1 MSKLREKQIK
11 NYAPKSACGKQRR
24 QEPNQCHVSP
34 QSTILLPQLGYKGIQ
49 DRVINYGLNDL
60 KIIIYLYLK

>member
-1 MSKLREKQIK
+1 MNK
-11 NYAPKSACGKQRR
+11 YAPKSTCSKHCR

-49 DRVINYGLNDL
+49 DRVINYGVNDL
-60 KIIIYLYLK
+60 KITIYLYLT

>member
-11 NYAPKSACGKQRR
+11 KYAPKSTCSKQCR
-24 QEPNQCHVSP
+24 QEPNQRHVSP
-34 QSTILLPQLGYKGIQ
+34 QSTILLPQLGYTGIQ

>member
-11 NYAPKSACGKQRR
+11 KYAPKSTCSKQCS

-34 QSTILLPQLGYKGIQ
+34 QSPILLQLGYKGIQ
-49 DRVINYGLNDL
+49 DRVINYGVNDL